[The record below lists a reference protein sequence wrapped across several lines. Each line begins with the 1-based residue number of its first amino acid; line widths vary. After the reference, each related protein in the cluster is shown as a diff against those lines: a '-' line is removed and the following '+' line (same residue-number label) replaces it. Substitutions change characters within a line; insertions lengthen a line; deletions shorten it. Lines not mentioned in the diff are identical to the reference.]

1 VNSGDNTIDK
11 NSKNY
16 RKKMRKELLILE
28 KTSDPKEYWKILI
41 IYFLKNTSNF
51 KTTLEFWK
59 TKIFIHCNA
68 NPELP
73 TTQCL

>member
-1 VNSGDNTIDK
+1 VNSGDNTLDK

-51 KTTLEFWK
+51 KTDLEALMRDK
-59 TKIFIHCNA
+59 CSV
-68 NPELP
+68 
-73 TTQCL
+73 